1 MWLPMI
7 WIALAASG
15 VALTVFAVM
24 VASIRLCER
33 RKSLFDP
40 ARGGLA
46 DAFTRKV
53 LGLHVCQPQAGS
65 NRQRKTSARDLVG
78 R

>member
-7 WIALAASG
+7 WFALVISG
-15 VALTVFAVM
+15 AALTAFAVM
-24 VASIRLCER
+24 VVSIRLCER

-53 LGLHVCQPQAGS
+53 LALHVSQPPASSGCQH
-65 NRQRKTSARDLVG
+65 KTVARDLVG